1 MIVDHEKCDRT
12 LLWADALRI
21 GYCVIE
27 DANVWPYC
35 TGGGNQHMGT
45 ATEVGSNGCQAG
57 EGGGVV
63 VECGDGP

>member
-1 MIVDHEKCDRT
+1 MG
-12 LLWADALRI
+12 L
-21 GYCVIE
+21 
-27 DANVWPYC
+27 
-35 TGGGNQHMGT
+35 GT